1 MVDSEADWQQ
11 FGKDLERLRAAI
23 AKTKSINVN
32 KQELRDDSE
41 NLVQAYFRT
50 IRPPLLHLL
59 GSEQETEALDR
70 GAQHLLQLAHGRNLR
85 TSYATVLRVLARE
98 WSKVAWLR
106 EKAFGDRAAMQP
118 KFEAHSRSRTEQRI
132 VETLAA
138 TLPNAAKS
146 YQQALD
152 DLDND
157 LLSYRGTA
165 VELREVVREV
175 LDHLAPDE
183 PVMKSNGFKLEVGQ
197 HGPTMRQK
205 ARFVLA
211 SRDLPASVQKP
222 AEEAADVVDESI
234 ARFVRSTYTRGSV
247 STHAAR
253 SRLDVEKLKTYVD
266 AVLTELLVT
275 G

>member
-1 MVDSEADWQQ
+1 MVDPEADWQQ
-11 FGKDLERLRAAI
+11 FGKDLERLRTAI

-32 KQELRDDSE
+32 KQEVRDDSE
-41 NLVQAYFRT
+41 NLVQTYFRA
-50 IRPPLLHLL
+50 IRPPLLGLL
-59 GSEQETEALDR
+59 GSEQETDALDR
-70 GAQHLLQLAHGRNLR
+70 SAQHLLQLAHGRNLR
-85 TSYATVLRVLARE
+85 TSYASVLRALARE

-106 EKAFGDRAAMQP
+106 EKAFGDRVVVQP
-118 KFEAHSRSRTEQRI
+118 KLVAHSRSRTEQRI

-138 TLPNAAKS
+138 TLPNAARS
-146 YQQALD
+146 YQQALE
-152 DLDND
+152 DLDKD
-157 LLSYRGTA
+157 RLSYRGTA

-183 PVMKSNGFKLEVGQ
+183 SVMKSDGFKLEAGQ
-197 HGPTMRQK
+197 RGPTMRQK

-234 ARFVRSTYTRGSV
+234 ARFVRSTYSRGSA
-247 STHAAR
+247 STHSAQN
-253 SRLDVEKLKTYVD
+253 RLDVEKLKTYVD